1 MEADQF
7 SYEVTLDAAEEIDQ
21 AISHYEPQFSSG
33 AADFLTAFDD
43 TILRILKMPEAGK
56 RRSSKDPDIRG
67 QQLVAQKGN
76 SSYAKKFPYLLIYKV
91 YLAEK
96 NSDLPA
102 MAF

>member
-21 AISHYEPQFSSG
+21 AISYYDLQFSSG

-43 TILRILKMPEAGK
+43 TILRILKMPEARK
-56 RRSSKDPDIRG
+56 RRSSEDPDTRG
-67 QQLVAQKGN
+67 QQLVAKKES
-76 SSYAKKFPYLLIYKV
+76 SSYATKFPYLLIYKV

-96 NSDLPA
+96 NSDLPT